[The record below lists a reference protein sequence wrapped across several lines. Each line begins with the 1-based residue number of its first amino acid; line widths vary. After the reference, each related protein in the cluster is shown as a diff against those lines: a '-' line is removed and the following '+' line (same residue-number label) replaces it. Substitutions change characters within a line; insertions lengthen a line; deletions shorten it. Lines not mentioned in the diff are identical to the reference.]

1 MPYLFKLA
9 KRCARLRAVALTL
22 TALSLACEPGADS
35 ISDPVV
41 ATPSISTATI
51 AAVPGTVGDLAITGV
66 TDTSVTLTFTQVD
79 DGLGAPATYDM
90 RYAAGTINWGSAASV
105 GRGTCATP
113 VAGTA
118 IGTKLSCT
126 VLGLS
131 RATGYAFQLVEFRGT
146 LNGGT
151 AVFGGLSNV
160 ATGATASG
168 PPGTVTN
175 LAVTGATDTSVTLT
189 FTQVDDGSG
198 KPAMYDVRWASGTI
212 NWGGASSVSRGTCA
226 TTLVGTAINTILS
239 CTVLGLSSTRAYAFE
254 LVAFRGTFN
263 TNSTVFGGLSNVA
276 SGSTTAPTKVPVA
289 SVTVSPSSASG
300 SVGQSAQFAA
310 TLRDASGNV
319 LTGRTVT
326 WSSTNSGV
334 VTVTSTGYVT
344 AMGAGSAAVVATAE
358 GTTGQ
363 APMTVSSAAA
373 PAPVATVTVSPGSAS
388 VGVGGTQQYTATL
401 KDASG
406 NVLTG
411 RTVTWA
417 SSALGVAT
425 ITGSGLASA
434 LVAGTATIT
443 ATSEGKNGTGGLT
456 VTALPPP
463 PPSGTWPHEPSG
475 WTVISDW
482 GFDVAPPASSADLP
496 IVGSPGWSV
505 IYNGGAGPAGS
516 NVALVSVA
524 GAPLSPPAVYQFT
537 YKQGFPA
544 GVGPANVYHPVST
557 SRIYVGF
564 WWRMSNPWTTTTAA
578 QKLLYLM
585 DGASNIVFDMQGNTG
600 TASDPFWTRW
610 VIDGTE
616 YRGDVTYNLTPGVW
630 YRIELVADLNAKTMQ
645 WWIYNPQSDAAP
657 VLVGN
662 KSGVA
667 YATGTINQV
676 QVAPTYGGLGTPAV
690 QDQYFQYDH
699 IHISGH

>member
-1 MPYLFKLA
+1 
-9 KRCARLRAVALTL
+9 
-22 TALSLACEPGADS
+22 
-35 ISDPVV
+35 
-41 ATPSISTATI
+41 
-51 AAVPGTVGDLAITGV
+51 
-66 TDTSVTLTFTQVD
+66 
-79 DGLGAPATYDM
+79 
-90 RYAAGTINWGSAASV
+90 
-105 GRGTCATP
+105 
-113 VAGTA
+113 
-118 IGTKLSCT
+118 
-126 VLGLS
+126 
-131 RATGYAFQLVEFRGT
+131 
-146 LNGGT
+146 
-151 AVFGGLSNV
+151 
-160 ATGATASG
+160 
-168 PPGTVTN
+168 
-175 LAVTGATDTSVTLT
+175 
-189 FTQVDDGSG
+189 
-198 KPAMYDVRWASGTI
+198 
-212 NWGGASSVSRGTCA
+212 
-226 TTLVGTAINTILS
+226 
-239 CTVLGLSSTRAYAFE
+239 
-254 LVAFRGTFN
+254 
-263 TNSTVFGGLSNVA
+263 
-276 SGSTTAPTKVPVA
+276 
-289 SVTVSPSSASG
+289 
-300 SVGQSAQFAA
+300 
-310 TLRDASGNV
+310 
-319 LTGRTVT
+319 
-326 WSSTNSGV
+326 
-334 VTVTSTGYVT
+334 
-344 AMGAGSAAVVATAE
+344 
-358 GTTGQ
+358 
-363 APMTVSSAAA
+363 VSSAAA